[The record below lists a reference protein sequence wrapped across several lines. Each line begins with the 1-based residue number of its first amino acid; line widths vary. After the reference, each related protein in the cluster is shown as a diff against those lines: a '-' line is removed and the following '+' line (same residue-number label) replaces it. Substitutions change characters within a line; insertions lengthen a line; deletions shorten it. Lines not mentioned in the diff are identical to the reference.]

1 MRTIL
6 NTHFRLAKSVCAW
19 NTRKAFIMSDSRST
33 TKTSSEET
41 NARRNII
48 VAALAILVIAATI
61 YSVRL
66 MQDAPIAGSGGPDGA
81 PMSMPPAAVYV
92 ETLLKESVQAEA
104 IVTGILRAA
113 SEAKIAAREP
123 GAIVEMLVD
132 EGDEIKQNDVIAKL
146 DDRRIT
152 ALIEEAQ
159 ATLAS
164 AKGLEGQRKAELERA
179 ESDLGM
185 KRRLRDSKA
194 VSQSDVL
201 DAERA
206 LAVAIAQSGVAT
218 DGIAEA
224 ESRLSFLSVQLEDLT
239 IRAPFDGVIVER
251 RSEPGEWVAAGTIV
265 ASLVTIDPVEAWLR
279 VPSRHLDYLNSDSPN
294 FRVRRSSSGQIIT
307 PHKIEIIPKVESL
320 SQLFTI
326 VATIPNTTRKL
337 ASGESVTGHLPVGEL
352 EPHWLFSTDAVIRSV
367 SGEFAYVAAKS
378 EKEGDLPVA
387 RRIPINI
394 AFERGNKVYVSVAGS
409 EFTMGDQII
418 VEGNERLMPGRS
430 LMVKVRE
437 EPRSAPAR

>member
-1 MRTIL
+1 MEHRQSL
-6 NTHFRLAKSVCAW
+6 F
-19 NTRKAFIMSDSRST
+19 MPDSSST
-33 TKTSSEET
+33 TKTNSERT

-48 VAALAILVIAATI
+48 VAALAILATVATFYTI
-61 YSVRL
+61 RV
-66 MQDAPIAGSGGPDGA
+66 MQDAPLAVAGGPDGA

-92 ETLLKESVQAEA
+92 ENLGKESVQAEA
-104 IVTGILRAA
+104 VVTGILRAA

-123 GAIVEMLVD
+123 GAIVKMLVD
-132 EGDEIKQNDVIAKL
+132 EGFEVKQNEIIAKL
-146 DDRRIT
+146 DDRRLT
-152 ALIEEAQ
+152 TLIEEAQ

-206 LAVAIAQSGVAT
+206 LAVAIAQSGVAS
-218 DGIAEA
+218 DRIAEA
-224 ESRLSFLSVQLEDLT
+224 KSRLSFLNVQLEDLT

-251 RSEPGEWVAAGTIV
+251 RSEPGEWVDAGTIV
-265 ASLVTIDPVEAWLR
+265 ASLVTVDPVEAWLR
-279 VPSRHLDYLNSDSPN
+279 VPARHLDYLNSDSKN
-294 FRVRRSSSGQIIT
+294 FRVRRSSSGEIII
-307 PHKIEIIPKVESL
+307 PQKVEIIPKVESL

-326 VATIPNTTRKL
+326 VATIPNTTSKFT
-337 ASGESVTGHLPVGEL
+337 SGESVTGHLPVGEL

-367 SGEFAYVAAKS
+367 SGEFAYVATKP
-378 EKEGDLPVA
+378 EKEGELPVA

-394 AFERGNKVYVSVAGS
+394 AFERGNKVYVAIDGS

-418 VEGNERLMPGRS
+418 VEGNERLMPGRP
-430 LMVKVRE
+430 LIVKARE
-437 EPRSAPAR
+437 EPHSAPAQ

>member
-1 MRTIL
+1 MYVR
-6 NTHFRLAKSVCAW
+6 AW
-19 NTRKAFIMSDSRST
+19 NTGKAFFMPDSSST
-33 TKTSSEET
+33 TKTNSERT

-48 VAALAILVIAATI
+48 VAALAILATVATFYTI
-61 YSVRL
+61 RV
-66 MQDAPIAGSGGPDGA
+66 MQDAPLAVAGGPDGA

-92 ETLLKESVQAEA
+92 ETLGKESVQAEA

-123 GAIVEMLVD
+123 GAIVKMLVD
-132 EGDEIKQNDVIAKL
+132 EGFEVKQNDILAKL

-152 ALIEEAQ
+152 TLIEEAQ

-185 KRRLRDSKA
+185 KRKLRDSKA

-201 DAERA
+201 DAEQA
-206 LAVAIAQSGVAT
+206 LAVAIAQSGVAS
-218 DGIAEA
+218 DRIAEA
-224 ESRLSFLSVQLEDLT
+224 KSRLSFLNVQLEDLT

-265 ASLVTIDPVEAWLR
+265 ASLVTVDPVEAWLR
-279 VPSRHLDYLNSDSPN
+279 VPARYLDYLNSDSKN
-294 FRVRRSSSGQIIT
+294 FRVRRSSSGEIIT
-307 PHKIEIIPKVESL
+307 PQKVEIIPKVESL

-326 VATIPNTTRKL
+326 VATIPNTTSKL
-337 ASGESVTGHLPVGEL
+337 ASGESVTGHLPVGEV

-367 SGEFAYVAAKS
+367 SGDFAFVAAKP
-378 EKEGDLPVA
+378 EKEGELPVA

-394 AFERGNKVYVSVAGS
+394 AFERGNKVYVAIGGS
-409 EFTMGDQII
+409 DFTMGDQII
-418 VEGNERLMPGRS
+418 VEGNERLIPGRP
-430 LMVKVRE
+430 LIVKARE
-437 EPRSAPAR
+437 EPHSAPAR

>member
-1 MRTIL
+1 MYVR
-6 NTHFRLAKSVCAW
+6 AW
-19 NTRKAFIMSDSRST
+19 NTGKAFFMPDSSST
-33 TKTSSEET
+33 TKTNSERT

-48 VAALAILVIAATI
+48 VAALAILATVATFYTI
-61 YSVRL
+61 RV
-66 MQDAPIAGSGGPDGA
+66 MQDAPLAVAGGPDGA

-92 ETLLKESVQAEA
+92 ETLGKESVQAEA

-123 GAIVEMLVD
+123 GAIVKMLVD
-132 EGDEIKQNDVIAKL
+132 EGFEVKQNDILAKL

-152 ALIEEAQ
+152 TLIEEAQ

-185 KRRLRDSKA
+185 KRKLRDSKA

-201 DAERA
+201 DAEQA
-206 LAVAIAQSGVAT
+206 LAVAIAQSGVAS
-218 DGIAEA
+218 DRIAEA
-224 ESRLSFLSVQLEDLT
+224 KSRLSFLNVQLEDLT

-265 ASLVTIDPVEAWLR
+265 ASLVTVDPVEAWLR
-279 VPSRHLDYLNSDSPN
+279 VPARYLDYLNSDSKN
-294 FRVRRSSSGQIIT
+294 FRVRRSSSGEIIT
-307 PHKIEIIPKVESL
+307 PQKVEIIPKVESL

-326 VATIPNTTRKL
+326 VATIPNTTSKL
-337 ASGESVTGHLPVGEL
+337 ASGESVTGHLPVGEV

-367 SGEFAYVAAKS
+367 SGDFAFVAAKP
-378 EKEGDLPVA
+378 EKEGELPVA

-394 AFERGNKVYVSVAGS
+394 AFERGNKVYVAIGGS

-418 VEGNERLMPGRS
+418 VEGNERLIPGRP
-430 LMVKVRE
+430 LIVKARE
-437 EPRSAPAR
+437 EPHSAPAR